1 MSLQTGGVMRK
12 FVALILLAL
21 ATSAQGQ
28 ESGNRLNLICGGQGA
43 ANKQTATNVYGWDS
57 DGNTGGA
64 TINGTRSVG
73 FGDEVALWIE
83 GEDGKLRMPRAMLP
97 AIRGGENGW
106 FKLKSIVVTD
116 REITAS
122 VAVNALNNPKM
133 RLDRTTGSISLSGK
147 AGDYSGGCEKYD
159 PDSTKRKF

>member
-1 MSLQTGGVMRK
+1 MRSIS
-12 FVALILLAL
+12 ILAVVFLA
-21 ATSAQGQ
+21 ASVQAQ
-28 ESGNRLNLICGGQGA
+28 ESGNRLNLICSGQGA
-43 ANKQTATNVYGWDS
+43 ANKQSATNVYGWDS

-83 GEDGKLRMPRAMLP
+83 GQDGKLRMPRAMLP
-97 AIRGGENGW
+97 AIRGGDNGW

-159 PDSTKRKF
+159 PDTASRKF